1 VGVLDQTSF
10 PPPFMKSIEDIIN
23 REIEKLKQGFS
34 IKLAERIRKLII
46 YNYHESDDFRRYYLK
61 QIKAIQDYDLRKRG
75 YYGGRI

>member
-1 VGVLDQTSF
+1 MPMGWGFLTKPLF
-10 PPPFMKSIEDIIN
+10 PHHFMKS
-23 REIEKLKQGFS
+23 IEKLKQGFS